1 MIDSETAPLLI
12 AFAVGLLVGSLV
24 VFAILNRRLQRR
36 ERENAGLA
44 QRADLL
50 EKEKADLQTELA
62 RRDQRLMALERRCAE
77 LQARLEEQ
85 RRHHEDR
92 VKELENARHHLKAEF
107 EALAARILEEKAHQ
121 FGEQSQHRL
130 DQILAPVRQ
139 QLQDFRHRLDAIHS
153 EEQKQHGSLL
163 QELRRLQ
170 EANHRLNQEADKLA
184 RALRNDSKSQGTWG
198 EVVLETVLERSGLRK
213 GREFQVQGTFKDGE
227 GKSLR
232 PDVIVHLP
240 DGRDVVIDAK
250 VSLRAWQDFVSAT
263 DEEARREALR
273 RHLESIRRH
282 IDELSAKRY
291 QDLPGLDC
299 LDFVLLFMP
308 IEAAFSAAF
317 QADPDLF
324 AHAFEKHIA
333 VVTPTTLL
341 ATLRT
346 IENLW
351 RFERQQ
357 ENVRKVFEHAAKL
370 HQKLCGF
377 LEDFD
382 KIGRQLDTVH
392 NTYRSARGK
401 LTDGRGNVI
410 RQAEAFVELGVK
422 SGKSVPDGLRQEA
435 GADDPP

>member
-1 MIDSETAPLLI
+1 MTILESTWLI
-12 AFAVGLLVGSLV
+12 PGLLGFILGILV
-24 VFAILNRRLQRR
+24 TVLFLQRR
-36 ERENAGLA
+36 LA
-44 QRADLL
+44 NRDKALALSEEGRRQALSEVESLRQQLMEAEKTRQHLL
-50 EKEKADLQTELA
+50 TQNIELNT
-62 RRDQRLMALERRCAE
+62 
-77 LQARLEEQ
+77 RLEEQ

-92 VKELENARHHLKAEF
+92 VTELENARRHLKAEF
-107 EALAARILEEKAHQ
+107 EALAARILDEKARQ

-139 QLQDFRHRLDAIHS
+139 QLQDFRHRIDAIHS

-250 VSLRAWQDFVSAT
+250 VSLRAWQDFVDAA
-263 DEEARREALR
+263 DDGDRRDALR

-291 QDLPGLDC
+291 QDLPGLNC

-324 AHAFEKHIA
+324 VRAFEKRIV

-357 ENVRKVFEHAAKL
+357 ENVRKVFERAAKL
-370 HQKLCGF
+370 YDKLCGF
-377 LEDFD
+377 LEDFE

-392 NTYRSARGK
+392 DTYRSARGK
-401 LTDGRGNVI
+401 LTDGRGNLI
-410 RQAEAFVELGVK
+410 RQAQALVELGTK
-422 SGKSVPDGLRQEA
+422 PGKSIPDGLRQEA